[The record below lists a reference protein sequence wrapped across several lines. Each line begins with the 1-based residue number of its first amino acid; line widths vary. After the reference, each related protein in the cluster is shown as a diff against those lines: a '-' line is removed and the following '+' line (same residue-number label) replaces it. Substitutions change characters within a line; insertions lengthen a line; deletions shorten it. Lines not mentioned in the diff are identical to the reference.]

1 MMGIKFKHIAGF
13 LMFCAALALLPLA
26 LGEFELRLISQI
38 ACFSLFVLSFTILY
52 GHAGLLSFG
61 QAAYFGVGAY
71 VCALAFKYVPG
82 MPFLMAILCGAVA
95 AGIAASL
102 IGLFCVKLTGAYFS
116 LLTVAFSQ
124 FLFAIAFKWRSVT
137 GGDDGLVVMKNPI
150 TVPFI
155 GSIDTMSTTNMY
167 YLIILIVVVCFLAC
181 LWLTKTPFWNTIR
194 CCKENE
200 ERASFIGYN
209 TYMTKVL
216 AFTIA
221 GFFGGVGGA
230 LFAIN
235 ESFVSTD
242 VIDMHRSIVCL
253 MMAFI
258 GGANSIIGAIIGAA
272 IYTLMTDMISKYTPY
287 WELILGCLFIVIIL
301 FFRDGFVSLF
311 PKARSL
317 MMKLKTRT

>member
-1 MMGIKFKHIAGF
+1 M
-13 LMFCAALALLPLA
+13 
-26 LGEFELRLISQI
+26 
-38 ACFSLFVLSFTILY
+38 SFTILY

-71 VCALAFKYVPG
+71 VCALAFKYVAG
-82 MPFLMAILCGAVA
+82 MPFLAAILLGAIA
-95 AGIAASL
+95 AGIAAWL
-102 IGLFCVKLTGAYFS
+102 IGMFCVKLTGAYFS

-137 GGDDGLVVMKNPI
+137 GGDDGLVVSKNPI
-150 TVPFI
+150 TLPFG
-155 GSIDTMSTTNMY
+155 GSIDTMNTTSMY
-167 YLIILIVVVCFLAC
+167 YLILLIVVLCYLAC
-181 LWLTKTPFWNTIR
+181 LWLTKTPFWNMVR
-194 CCKENE
+194 CCKEND
-200 ERASFIGYN
+200 ERASFVGYN

-242 VIDMHRSIVCL
+242 VIDMNRSFVCL

-258 GGANSIIGAIIGAA
+258 GGANSIIGSVIGAA
-272 IYTLMTDMISKYTPY
+272 IYTVLTDMISKYTPY
-287 WELILGCLFIVIIL
+287 WELILGCLFIIIIL
-301 FFRDGFVSLF
+301 FFRDGFVSLL
-311 PKARSL
+311 PKARAL
-317 MMKLKTRT
+317 MSKWKTATGKEN

>member
-1 MMGIKFKHIAGF
+1 MMGLKIKHIVGF
-13 LMFCAALALLPLA
+13 IILCVVLVILPLL

-38 ACFSLFVLSFTILY
+38 ACFGLFVLSFTLLY

-61 QAAYFGVGAY
+61 QSAYFGVGAY
-71 VCALAFKYVPG
+71 VCALSFKYFAG
-82 MPFLMAILCGAVA
+82 MPFLTAILLGALA
-95 AGIAASL
+95 AGCAAFL
-102 IGLFCVKLTGAYFS
+102 IGVFCVKLTGAYFS

-137 GGDDGLVVMKNPI
+137 GGDDGLVVTKQPI
-150 TVPFI
+150 TIPFL
-155 GSIDTMSTTNMY
+155 GSIDTLDTTNMY
-167 YLIILIVVVCFLAC
+167 YLIILIVVLCYLAC
-181 LWLTKTPFWNTIR
+181 FWLTKTPFWNTVH
-194 CCKENE
+194 CCKQNE
-200 ERASFIGYN
+200 ERASFVGYN

-221 GFFGGVGGA
+221 GFFGGIGGS

-258 GGANSIIGAIIGAA
+258 GGANSIIGSIIGAA
-272 IYTLMTDMISKYTPY
+272 IYTVLTDMISKYTPY
-287 WELILGCLFIVIIL
+287 WELILGCLFIAIII

-311 PKARSL
+311 PKARTL
-317 MMKLKTRT
+317 VLKLKTRA